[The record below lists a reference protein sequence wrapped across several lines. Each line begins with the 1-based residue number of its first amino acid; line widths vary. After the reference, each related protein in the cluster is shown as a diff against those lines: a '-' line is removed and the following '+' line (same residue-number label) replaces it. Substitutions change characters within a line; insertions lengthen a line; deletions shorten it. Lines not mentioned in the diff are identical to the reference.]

1 MFGRLSSHLLPTVGD
16 VHAMPDAIVHFF
28 GLVHMPLK
36 LRKCRFG
43 HPAGHNLGVLLVLG
57 VLLALT
63 LLLVVVVNV
72 LKVLPGPAWATL
84 VKGVDTCRDICR
96 DTLAAT
102 SLAAT
107 TTTATTS
114 TTASADCMDDVGR
127 NAGDLPAFAAANCD
141 SGRTWLGTLVLGNL
155 QGTWLGTLVLGNLQ
169 GPLVDCMNAT
179 QQSQRIRR
187 RPLQARQARGGVRTG
202 SCTQSASFRSHGR
215 WTPTSPG
222 SMARMPTSVGNTS
235 PLLLAVAIGSF
246 RSIKLCLSS
255 LCLWYEWRRGHPW
268 VLIGGDPI
276 HGG

>member
-57 VLLALT
+57 VLLTLTLT
-63 LLLVVVVNV
+63 LLVVVVVNV

-114 TTASADCMDDVGR
+114 TSASADYVDDVGR
-127 NAGDLPAFAAANCD
+127 NAGGLPAFTAANCD
-141 SGRTWLGTLVLGNL
+141 SGR
-155 QGTWLGTLVLGNLQ
+155 TWLGTLVLGNLQ